1 MSTGII
7 LLAAGE
13 SKRFGQ
19 PKQLFR
25 FRGRTLLRHAAETAL
40 TASLGPVITVLGAE
54 EHRCREALSGLPITI
69 VVNPLFREGMGTSIA
84 IGARSLTDEDA
95 AIITL
100 CDQPDLTAATLQAL
114 HNKHE
119 QTGANI
125 VAAHYQGTNGPP
137 ALFAR
142 AYFPQLRQLSGPA
155 GAKALIASEPNLVS
169 MDCREAAF
177 DLDTPADFARCTHQ
191 RHQAPA
197 TRRPVRSDVELERW
211 KSSIIPWRPTPVR
224 RWREFRSRS

>member
-1 MSTGII
+1 VSTGII

-19 PKQLFR
+19 SKQLLR

-54 EHRCREALSGLPITI
+54 EHRCREELSGLPITI

-84 IGARSLTDEDA
+84 IGARPLTDEDA
-95 AIITL
+95 VIIML
-100 CDQPDLTAATLQAL
+100 CDQPDVTAATLQRL

-125 VAAHYQGTNGPP
+125 VAAHYQGTSGPP
-137 ALFAR
+137 ALFAH
-142 AYFPQLRQLSGPA
+142 AYFVRLRELSGPL
-155 GAKALIASEPNLVS
+155 GAKALVAHEPHLVS
-169 MDCREAAF
+169 IDCPEAAL
-177 DLDTPADFARCTHQ
+177 DLDTPADLAR
-191 RHQAPA
+191 
-197 TRRPVRSDVELERW
+197 S
-211 KSSIIPWRPTPVR
+211 TP
-224 RWREFRSRS
+224 

>member
-40 TASLGPVITVLGAE
+40 TARLGPVITVLGAE

-84 IGARSLTDEDA
+84 IGARSLTDENA

-100 CDQPDLTAATLQAL
+100 CDQPDVTAATLESL
-114 HNKHE
+114 HNRHQ

-142 AYFPQLRQLSGPA
+142 IYFPQLRKLSGPA
-155 GAKALIASEPNLVS
+155 GAKALIIREPNLVS
-169 MDCREAAF
+169 IDCPEAAL
-177 DLDTPADFARCTHQ
+177 DLDTPLDLARGASH
-191 RHQAPA
+191 
-197 TRRPVRSDVELERW
+197 
-211 KSSIIPWRPTPVR
+211 
-224 RWREFRSRS
+224 

>member
-1 MSTGII
+1 VSTAII

-19 PKQLFR
+19 PKQLRR

-40 TASLGPVITVLGAE
+40 TARLGPVFTVLGAE

-84 IGARSLTDEDA
+84 TGARLLTDEDA

-100 CDQPDLTAATLQAL
+100 CDQPDVTAATLQAL
-114 HNKHE
+114 HNKRE

-125 VAAHYQGTNGPP
+125 VAAHYQGTNGSP

-142 AYFPQLRQLSGPA
+142 AYFARLRELSGPV

-169 MDCREAAF
+169 IDCPEAAL
-177 DLDTPADFARCTHQ
+177 DLDTPADLAHC
-191 RHQAPA
+191 A
-197 TRRPVRSDVELERW
+197 L
-211 KSSIIPWRPTPVR
+211 
-224 RWREFRSRS
+224 